1 MKATIRKFILA
12 VNYTIVVVICLV
24 LVTSPQLPFLERAV
38 FGFGAIFA
46 GMGVR
51 VVARAAAP
59 ARRPVVG
66 RARRPAVMAAA
77 AFVSVRRRERPP
89 RR

>member
-24 LVTSPQLPFLERAV
+24 LVTSPQLPFLERAI
-38 FGFGAIFA
+38 FGFVSIFA

-51 VVARAAAP
+51 QVVKMLMP
-59 ARRPVVG
+59 L
-66 RARRPAVMAAA
+66 
-77 AFVSVRRRERPP
+77 SED
-89 RR
+89 

>member
-24 LVTSPQLPFLERAV
+24 LVTSPQLPLLERAI
-38 FGFGAIFA
+38 FGFSAIFA

-51 VVARAAAP
+51 RVVKMLMPLAEDQLNETDA
-59 ARRPVVG
+59 
-66 RARRPAVMAAA
+66 
-77 AFVSVRRRERPP
+77 
-89 RR
+89 

>member
-12 VNYTIVVVICLV
+12 INYTIVVVICLV
-24 LVTSPQLPFLERAV
+24 LVTSPQLPLIERAV

-51 VVARAAAP
+51 WLVKTLMPLAEDGLDRTDA
-59 ARRPVVG
+59 
-66 RARRPAVMAAA
+66 
-77 AFVSVRRRERPP
+77 
-89 RR
+89 

>member
-24 LVTSPQLPFLERAV
+24 LVTSPQLPFLERAI

-51 VVARAAAP
+51 RVVN
-59 ARRPVVG
+59 
-66 RARRPAVMAAA
+66 M
-77 AFVSVRRRERPP
+77 
-89 RR
+89 

>member
-1 MKATIRKFILA
+1 MKVTIRKFILA

-24 LVTSPQLPFLERAV
+24 LVTSPQLPFLERAI

-51 VVARAAAP
+51 RVVKMLMPLAEDQLDKTDA
-59 ARRPVVG
+59 
-66 RARRPAVMAAA
+66 
-77 AFVSVRRRERPP
+77 
-89 RR
+89 

>member
-1 MKATIRKFILA
+1 MKATIRRFILA

-24 LVTSPQLPFLERAV
+24 LVTSPQLPFLERAI

-51 VVARAAAP
+51 RVVKMSMPLADDPWDMTVA
-59 ARRPVVG
+59 
-66 RARRPAVMAAA
+66 
-77 AFVSVRRRERPP
+77 
-89 RR
+89 